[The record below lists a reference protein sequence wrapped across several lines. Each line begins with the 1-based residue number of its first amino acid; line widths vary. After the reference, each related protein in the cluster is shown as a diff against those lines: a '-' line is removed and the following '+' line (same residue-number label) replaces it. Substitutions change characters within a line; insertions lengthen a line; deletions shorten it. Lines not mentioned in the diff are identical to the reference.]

1 MDKTTLLYNFIE
13 ENLVET
19 GFLTI
24 EELDKECDLYGFNLK
39 TLENLLFYYTS
50 WRDLNQAQEML
61 KNGEFYS
68 NM

>member
-1 MDKTTLLYNFIE
+1 MDKTTLYNFIE

-24 EELDKECDLYGFNLK
+24 EELDQECDLYGFNLK
-39 TLENLLFYYTS
+39 TLENLLFYHTS
-50 WRDLNQAQEML
+50 WRDLDQAQEML

>member
-19 GFLTI
+19 GFITT
-24 EELDKECDLYGFNLK
+24 ETLDQECDIHGFNLK

-50 WRDLNQAQEML
+50 WRDLDQAQEML
-61 KNGEFYS
+61 KIGEFYS

>member
-13 ENLVET
+13 ENLVDT
-19 GFLTI
+19 GYITI
-24 EELDKECDLYGFNLK
+24 EELDYECDLYGFNLK

>member
-1 MDKTTLLYNFIE
+1 MNKTSLLYNFIE
-13 ENLVET
+13 ENLVDT
-19 GFLTI
+19 GYITI
-24 EELDKECDLYGFNLK
+24 EELDHECDINGLKLK